1 MKKRNLVLLL
11 LLLPLAGAWS
21 AGIDV
26 TLIVS
31 PVGGSLTLDT
41 TIWTIDFAN
50 DGTSAYQQDSQG
62 TLTVKSGNSQNFHVD
77 FSSQNAGYAK
87 KGSDLIPYY
96 IKITLATAGY
106 TGIVGSPEIMAGYV
120 PLTSTQTI
128 TCNKK
133 TPKNGIALQIGMMIP
148 TSSDFYESGSY
159 TDVLTISYA
168 SP

>member
-87 KGSDLIPYY
+87 KGSDLIPYAV
-96 IKITLATAGY
+96 KVTLVTAGY
-106 TGIVGSPEIMAGYV
+106 TGIAGTPAIMAGYV
-120 PLTSTQTI
+120 VRPRHQ
-128 TCNKK
+128 
-133 TPKNGIALQIGMMIP
+133 
-148 TSSDFYESGSY
+148 D
-159 TDVLTISYA
+159 
-168 SP
+168 